1 MVISSPL
8 GCKDMARPWLFHG
21 FYPSKIDFVSD
32 DNTGDFKT
40 IIWRDTELAVLEEGS
55 EKIENGSPKCS
66 PKTGE
71 SSEKNEKNT
80 QKMVNNEDLKLVE
93 IAENLV
99 ENPETLVENQET
111 FVEKIEKLVEGM
123 LEGKS
128 RQRVLIR

>member
-1 MVISSPL
+1 M
-8 GCKDMARPWLFHG
+8 F
-21 FYPSKIDFVSD
+21 
-32 DNTGDFKT
+32 T
-40 IIWRDTELAVLEEGS
+40 
-55 EKIENGSPKCS
+55 
-66 PKTGE
+66 KTGE
-71 SSEKNEKNT
+71 SSEKIEKST
-80 QKMVNNEDLKLVE
+80 QKMVTNQGLKLVE